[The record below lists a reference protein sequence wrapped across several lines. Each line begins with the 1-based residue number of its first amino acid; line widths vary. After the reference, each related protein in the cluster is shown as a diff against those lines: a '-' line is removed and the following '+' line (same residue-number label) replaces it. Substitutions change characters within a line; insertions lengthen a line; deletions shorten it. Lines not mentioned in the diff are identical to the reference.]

1 MPRAKRR
8 SRATCAGIE
17 VSCGIFVEPD
27 GRLVVVCANNAL
39 GAMQRRPKLHFSLHF
54 ERDFEALSTIEKL
67 VDRNVYEVLGYF
79 EPGAWER
86 LTRAGVD
93 VVKRWVDTQVSR
105 ADAVIVL
112 VGAQTFSRP
121 IVRYE
126 IARAAALKRG
136 LFGLSLDGK
145 ATKNR
150 NPFEYVTFPA
160 GVTRHTYPV
169 FDPPDD
175 HHATVMNTRIAEAL
189 RVAGRA

>member
-1 MPRAKRR
+1 
-8 SRATCAGIE
+8 
-17 VSCGIFVEPD
+17 
-27 GRLVVVCANNAL
+27 
-39 GAMQRRPKLHFSLHF
+39 MQQRPKLHFSLHF
-54 ERDFEALSTIEKL
+54 ERDFEALSAIEKL
-67 VDRNVYEVLGYF
+67 VDRNAYEVLGYF
-79 EPGAWER
+79 ERGAWER

-93 VVKRWVDTQVSR
+93 TVKRWVDTQVSR

-160 GVTRHTYPV
+160 GVTRHAYPV

-175 HHATVMNTRIAEAL
+175 QHAVVMNARIAEAL
-189 RVAGRA
+189 RVAGRG